1 METKTA
7 FKAFDKNLKCRGFQY
22 EIGKEYK
29 HEGKV
34 EVCESGFHSC
44 ENPLD
49 VLNYYDLTESRF
61 AEVECSGDIKTHL
74 DDSKIASKKIKIK
87 AELKLGEFIKAS
99 IDYLFKSGNKD
110 ERTQAASG
118 DSAQLAASGVYAK
131 LAASG
136 DYAKLAASGVYAK
149 LAASGDSAKLAA
161 SGDYAKLAASG
172 DSAQLAAS
180 GVYAQLAASGVYA
193 KLAASGDSAKLAAS
207 GVYAQLAASGVYAQ
221 LAASGDYAKLDIQG
235 TASVGS
241 AIGYN
246 SIIKGINGTLICLV
260 EYDKDY
266 KPIGFVTGKIGEN
279 GLKENTFYKAI
290 NGKFEEA

>member
-136 DYAKLAASGVYAK
+136 DYAKLAASGVYA
-149 LAASGDSAKLAA
+149 
-161 SGDYAKLAASG
+161 
-172 DSAQLAAS
+172 
-180 GVYAQLAASGVYA
+180 
-193 KLAASGDSAKLAAS
+193 
-207 GVYAQLAASGVYAQ
+207 QLAASGVYAQ

>member
-1 METKTA
+1 MITSIKTKIE
-7 FKAFDKNLKCRGFQY
+7 KYG
-22 EIGKEYK
+22 IGKEYK

-118 DSAQLAASGVYAK
+118 DYAKLAASGVYAK

-161 SGDYAKLAASG
+161 SG
-172 DSAQLAAS
+172 
-180 GVYAQLAASGVYA
+180 
-193 KLAASGDSAKLAAS
+193 
-207 GVYAQLAASGVYAQ
+207 VYAQLAASGVYAQ
-221 LAASGDYAKLDIQG
+221 LEASGDYAKLDIQG

>member
-149 LAASGDSAKLAA
+149 LAASG
-161 SGDYAKLAASG
+161 
-172 DSAQLAAS
+172 
-180 GVYAQLAASGVYA
+180 
-193 KLAASGDSAKLAAS
+193 
-207 GVYAQLAASGVYAQ
+207 VYAQ

>member
-136 DYAKLAASGVYAK
+136 DYAKLAASGVYA
-149 LAASGDSAKLAA
+149 
-161 SGDYAKLAASG
+161 
-172 DSAQLAAS
+172 
-180 GVYAQLAASGVYA
+180 
-193 KLAASGDSAKLAAS
+193 
-207 GVYAQLAASGVYAQ
+207 Q

>member
-136 DYAKLAASGVYAK
+136 DYAKL
-149 LAASGDSAKLAA
+149 
-161 SGDYAKLAASG
+161 
-172 DSAQLAAS
+172 
-180 GVYAQLAASGVYA
+180 
-193 KLAASGDSAKLAAS
+193 
-207 GVYAQLAASGVYAQ
+207 
-221 LAASGDYAKLDIQG
+221 DIQG